1 MYSLLFLAAS
11 SLLICLALT
20 PICRDIFKRAGLF
33 DHPDQLRHT
42 HASPVPRMGGIPI
55 AIAYAGSFLLLLLSP
70 FNAGSILGQHLPLIW
85 KLLPAAGLIFATGL
99 VDDLIGLKPWQK
111 LLGQVAAALCAYWGG
126 VQVMGIAGHLTA
138 SWWNL
143 PLTVLWLVGCANAL
157 NLIDGV
163 DGLAAGLGLCATL
176 TSLIAA
182 LALGNVALALAIAP
196 LAGALLGF
204 LRYNFNPASIF
215 LGDSGSLLVGFLLGC
230 YSVLWSQKSATL
242 LALTAPML
250 ALAVPIL
257 DVCLSIARRFL
268 SRQPIFAADRG
279 HIHHRLLD
287 RGLSPR
293 RVALLLYAL
302 GAVGALFSVLQ
313 TLVTSRL
320 AILIPVLFCGVTWLL
335 VRSLDYVEF
344 GVARKFLLGG
354 TVRRLLGAHIYLQ
367 NLESSLAAAATP
379 NDCWVAIR
387 DACRHLGFHEVRVQ
401 LLGEW
406 YQAEFAPGE
415 TAASWTMRIPLSEHD
430 YVNCS
435 RQTGCAVAALG
446 IAAFADLLANNLRAK
461 LPSLRPSASIDPQIA
476 TLVAH
481 IEASAN
487 GIVLTPAATGLPRQK
502 RPLLPERG
510 RHATPFA
517 N

>member
-1 MYSLLFLAAS
+1 
-11 SLLICLALT
+11 
-20 PICRDIFKRAGLF
+20 
-33 DHPDQLRHT
+33 
-42 HASPVPRMGGIPI
+42 MGGIPI
-55 AIAYAGSFLLLLLSP
+55 AIAYLGSFLLLLLSP
-70 FNAGSILGQHLPLIW
+70 LNAGWILGQHLPLVW

-99 VDDLIGLKPWQK
+99 IDDLIGLKSWQK
-111 LLGQVAAALCAYWGG
+111 LLGQVAAAFCAYWGG
-126 VQVMGIAGHLTA
+126 VQVMGIAGRLTA

-143 PLTVLWLVGCANAL
+143 PLTVVWLVGCANAL

-182 LALGNVALALAIAP
+182 LAMGNVALALAIVP

-230 YSVLWSQKSATL
+230 YSVLWSQKSGTL

-250 ALAVPIL
+250 ALAIPIL

-268 SRQPIFAADRG
+268 RRQPIFGADRG

-302 GAVGALFSVLQ
+302 GALGALFSVLQ
-313 TLVTSRL
+313 SLLTSRL
-320 AILIPVLFCGVTWLL
+320 AILIPVLFCAVTWLL

-344 GVARKFLLGG
+344 GVARKFFLGG
-354 TVRRLLGAHIYLQ
+354 AVRRLLGAHIYMQ
-367 NLESSLAAAATP
+367 NLESSLVAATTP

-387 DACRHLGFHEVRVQ
+387 DACQHLGFHNVRIQ
-401 LLGEW
+401 LLGEV
-406 YQAEFAPGE
+406 YKAQFAPSE
-415 TAASWTMRIPLSEHD
+415 AADCWTMRIPLSEHD

-435 RQTGCAVAALG
+435 REAGCKVAALG
-446 IAAFADLLANNLRAK
+446 VAAFADLLAISLRAK
-461 LPSLRPSASIDPQIA
+461 LPSLRPSAGIDPQIA
-476 TLVAH
+476 ALVAH
-481 IEASAN
+481 IEGNADGSILAPPATAAMRLPS
-487 GIVLTPAATGLPRQK
+487 LT
-502 RPLLPERG
+502 
-510 RHATPFA
+510 
-517 N
+517 NY